1 MTTSD
6 QQVAQVRNRNR
17 LLSAAQIVVFDIAGP
32 LVAYS
37 LLRSAGLSSVSALV
51 LSGAFP
57 ALGIAVGV
65 ARDRRVD
72 AIGVLVLAGI
82 AVGTVLGLVSG
93 SARLVLVEGS
103 VPTAVFGLLC
113 LGSLWSRRPLIF
125 HFALEFMGAD
135 TPRGRDF
142 DGLWRYPGFRH
153 AFRLFTVVW
162 GVTYLAE
169 AAARVVIVE
178 TTSTATALTVSK
190 VMPYA
195 VGAVLA
201 GWMFAYG
208 RRARR
213 EGERLAAAAQADAE
227 YGAAPAETAHSRARS
242 STSRAPRTGNG
253 RYRKRDPLTQRIAR
267 SPGLDAKHDATGSAQ
282 PARRRRNR
290 PPGSAT
296 PNGCG
301 YRWPGCCHAR

>member
-6 QQVAQVRNRNR
+6 QHVAPVRNRNR
-17 LLSAAQIVVFDIAGP
+17 LQSAAQILVFDIAGP

-65 ARDRRVD
+65 ARHRRVD

-82 AVGTVLGLVSG
+82 AVGTVLGLVTG
-93 SARLVLVEGS
+93 NARLVLVEGS

-113 LGSLWSRRPLIF
+113 LGSLWSHRPLIF
-125 HFALEFMGAD
+125 RFALEFMGAD

-162 GVTYLAE
+162 GVAYLAE
-169 AAARVVIVE
+169 AAARVIIVE
-178 TTSTATALTVSK
+178 TTSTTTALTVSK

-195 VGAVLA
+195 VAAVLA
-201 GWMFAYG
+201 GWMTAYG
-208 RRARR
+208 RRTRR
-213 EGERLAAAAQADAE
+213 EGERLAAAAAADAGPE
-227 YGAAPAETAHSRARS
+227 AVPSERPIPETAGTAGQAR
-242 STSRAPRTGNG
+242 
-253 RYRKRDPLTQRIAR
+253 
-267 SPGLDAKHDATGSAQ
+267 
-282 PARRRRNR
+282 
-290 PPGSAT
+290 
-296 PNGCG
+296 
-301 YRWPGCCHAR
+301 